1 MINKR
6 ANFGLCRKS
15 LEDSLPVDM
24 MSRCAMLTNPGYD
37 IYKRTGIREG
47 IPIMKQTAAHRI
59 VTDMIQD
66 GLYINFVET
75 LVKIDS
81 IGFMGKVYPMR
92 GLDEVIQGLIN
103 EGYFFDEISGQ
114 FIENQEERVSCNWG
128 RLKDGDERRMG
139 LLRLDIVDN
148 STLVKNNPKS
158 KIDQAYNDIQNIVEK
173 AVINR
178 YGRIW
183 SQEGDGILAA
193 FLFGSMEKMVT
204 LAGIEI
210 IHELFFY
217 NKLNNPLNSQI
228 NVRLGACIG
237 QIWYS
242 DSEMERLKN
251 EAVKEVV
258 FLESIAPYNTFCV
271 SYNLYLSIDQHILDI
286 FGDQKTSSGRKYRLY
301 TVGLEK

>member
-6 ANFGLCRKS
+6 ANFSLCRKC
-15 LEDSLPVDM
+15 LEESLPVDM
-24 MSRCAMLTNPGYD
+24 MSRCAKLANPDYN
-37 IYKRTGIREG
+37 IYERTGIREG
-47 IPIMKQTAAHRI
+47 IPIVKQTAAHRI
-59 VTDMIQD
+59 VTDMIQE
-66 GLYINFVET
+66 GLYIDFVET

-81 IGFMGKVYPMR
+81 IGYMGKIYPMR

-114 FIENQEERVSCNWG
+114 FIENQEERISCNWG
-128 RLKDGDERRMG
+128 RLSDGDERRMG

-148 STLVKNNPKS
+148 STLVKNNSKS
-158 KIDQAYNDIQNIVEK
+158 KIDQAYNDVHNIVEK
-173 AVINR
+173 SVTSR

-193 FLFGSMEKMVT
+193 FLIGRMDKMVT

-217 NKLNNPLNSQI
+217 NRLHNPLSTPI

-237 QIWYS
+237 QVWYS

-251 EAVKEVV
+251 EAVKEVT
-258 FLESIAPYNTFCV
+258 FFESLAPNNAFCV
-271 SYNLYLSIDQHILDI
+271 SYNLYVSIDQHILDL
-286 FGDQKTSSGRKYRLY
+286 FNNQKTGSGRKYRLY
-301 TVGLEK
+301 KVGLEK